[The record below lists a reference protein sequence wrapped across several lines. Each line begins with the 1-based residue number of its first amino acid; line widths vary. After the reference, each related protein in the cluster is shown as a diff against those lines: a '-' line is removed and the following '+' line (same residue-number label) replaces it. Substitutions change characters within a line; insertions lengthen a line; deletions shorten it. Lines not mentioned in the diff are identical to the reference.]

1 MIIIDYL
8 LLIALLTVCLFA
20 IYPLLLRWLDT
31 PVRTTGEGTK
41 PNNEGRDNQGSRVM
55 RNTKSE
61 PRPRGV
67 PLFRNEA
74 VGTGSN
80 PLRVEYGSE
89 LGRRSRARIM
99 GAARLKSF
107 TAGSLSQKSRS

>member
-8 LLIALLTVCLFA
+8 LLMALVTAVLFGL
-20 IYPLLLRWLDT
+20 YSLLLRWLHT
-31 PVRTTGEGTK
+31 PVRAGGERRQPK
-41 PNNEGRDNQGSRVM
+41 NEGRDNQASRLM
-55 RNTKSE
+55 GNTKAES
-61 PRPRGV
+61 RPRGV

-74 VGTGSN
+74 VGTGSS

-89 LGRRSRARIM
+89 LGRRSQARIM

-107 TAGSLSQKSRS
+107 TASSLSQKSRS